1 MKRNWLMPKIGLLL
15 AALALQVEA
24 LSLVEPHGLP
34 ERVSQLLYV
43 EEARAGFY
51 NPAVVAHIYQ
61 ANNFQ
66 PLWFRAGRLTAVGKA
81 ALDALQNTAPL
92 GLAGDDYQHALF
104 VSPPDGPLPPAEAR
118 EAELLMTDRLLLLA
132 QHIKHGRI
140 LPDSLQPNNALGPL
154 VIKGFH
160 ELVAS
165 DQLEQQL
172 HAWLASLTPKQR
184 AYQFLA
190 KELERLEGLP
200 KQTLG
205 LHKTL
210 KLNDQGAE
218 IARLRQLLIE
228 FGYLKSAGVITDP
241 EIFDLTLQQAVIAFQ
256 LAHSLEADGIAGS
269 DTRTAL
275 ERLLNGDR
283 QMILVNMERWRWM
296 PENFGSD
303 YIAVNIAN
311 FDLNYFYE
319 GKLAL
324 TMKTIVG
331 KNYRKTPVFTKDM
344 RYFVV
349 NPTWNVPHMI
359 ASKDLLPKIQK
370 DVNYLT
376 EMNML
381 VWQGWGEQ
389 QVRIDPLNVDWQ
401 KLTAKTF
408 PYRLQQMP
416 GPKNA
421 LGQVKFMFPNEH
433 NVYLH
438 DTNDR
443 ALFAK
448 SQRTF
453 SSGCIRLEKPL
464 VLLELIAKNHA
475 GLDSQATQ
483 QFIDSGQEKTVLL
496 KQPLPVHIQYW
507 TTWVDAE
514 GRVHYRHDIYARD
527 QAIWQAL
534 QAAI

>member
-1 MKRNWLMPKIGLLL
+1 MPP
-15 AALALQVEA
+15 ALAVPLA
-24 LSLVEPHGLP
+24 EPNGLP
-34 ERVSQLLYV
+34 ERINQLLYV
-43 EEARAGFY
+43 TESRSAFF
-51 NPAVVAHIYQ
+51 NPEVVAQAYQ
-61 ANNFQ
+61 ANNFRS
-66 PLWFRAGRLTAVGKA
+66 LWYSAGRLTAAGKLAQKALQDA
-81 ALDALQNTAPL
+81 ASLGLDAE
-92 GLAGDDYQHALF
+92 DYQHVL
-104 VSPPDGPLPPAEAR
+104 LMMPADSVLTPREQQ
-118 EAELLMTDRLLLLA
+118 EAELLMADRLLLLA
-132 QHIKHGRI
+132 QHIKHGR
-140 LPDSLQPNNALGPL
+140 LYPDTLLPNNTLGL
-154 VIKGFH
+154 GIIKAFNDII
-160 ELVAS
+160 AS
-165 DQLEQQL
+165 GQIEQQL
-172 HAWLASLTPKQR
+172 QPWLASLIPKQR
-184 AYQFLA
+184 AYQYLA
-190 KELERLEGLP
+190 MELDRLQDLP
-200 KQTLG
+200 KQALG
-205 LHKTL
+205 LNKTL
-210 KLNDQGAE
+210 KLKDQGSE
-218 IARLRQLLIE
+218 VARLRQLLRE
-228 FGYLKSAGVITDP
+228 FGYLKNTGVIADP
-241 EIFDLTLQQAVIAFQ
+241 ETFDLTLQKAVMDFQ
-256 LAHSLEADGIAGS
+256 LAHSLETDGIAGPG
-269 DTRTAL
+269 TRMAL
-275 ERLLNGDR
+275 ERLLNGDI

-296 PENFGSD
+296 PESFGND

-331 KNYRKTPVFTKDM
+331 KNYRKTPTFTKDM

-370 DVNYLT
+370 DVNFLAD
-376 EMNML
+376 MNML
-381 VWQGWGEQ
+381 VWQGWGDQ
-389 QVRIDPLNVDWQ
+389 QVRIDPLSVDWQ

-421 LGQVKFMFPNEH
+421 LGRVKFMFPNEH

-464 VLLELIAKNHA
+464 ALLELIAKNHA
-475 GLDSQATQ
+475 GLDGQATQ
-483 QFIDSGQEKTVLL
+483 QFIDSGREKTVLL

-507 TTWVDAE
+507 TTWIDAE
-514 GRVHYRHDIYARD
+514 GRVHYRHDIYDRD